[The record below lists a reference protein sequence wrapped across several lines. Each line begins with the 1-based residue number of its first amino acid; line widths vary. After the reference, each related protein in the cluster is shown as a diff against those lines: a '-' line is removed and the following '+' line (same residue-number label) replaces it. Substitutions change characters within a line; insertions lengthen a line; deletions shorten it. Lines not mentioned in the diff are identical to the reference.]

1 MDCPTCGLINPSATL
16 KCDCG
21 YDFKTVQSFETPG
34 WDIDLTWRQT
44 TAAYWSIS
52 WPALIVSFAAVSYSL
67 ANLTT
72 HYFAAA
78 VVGQIAFF
86 SAQAVLTPRLFR
98 KKYRT
103 FRIYAIRH
111 DGERSRRL
119 SLLEILQVWLC
130 IMGTELAF
138 VTVTSLVLF
147 LFQNKL
153 PAETIRSL
161 SSLSLWLRFLLVGPY
176 AVGFALRIRYAGF
189 RLQATGLR
197 YI

>member
-1 MDCPTCGLINPSATL
+1 MDCPTCGLTNPSEAL

-21 YDFKTVQSFETPG
+21 YNFQTVQSFDTPG
-34 WDIDLTWRQT
+34 WDIDLAWRQT
-44 TAAYWSIS
+44 VAAYWSIS
-52 WPALIVSFAAVSYSL
+52 WPALIVSFAAVAYSL
-67 ANLTT
+67 ASFTS

-78 VVGQIAFF
+78 VAGQIAFF
-86 SAQAVLTPRLFR
+86 CLQAVLTPRLFR
-98 KKYRT
+98 KNYRT

-111 DGERSRRL
+111 DGQRSRRM

-138 VTVTSLVLF
+138 LTVTSILLF
-147 LFQNKL
+147 LYQNKL

-176 AVGFALRIRYAGF
+176 AVGLALRIRYPGF